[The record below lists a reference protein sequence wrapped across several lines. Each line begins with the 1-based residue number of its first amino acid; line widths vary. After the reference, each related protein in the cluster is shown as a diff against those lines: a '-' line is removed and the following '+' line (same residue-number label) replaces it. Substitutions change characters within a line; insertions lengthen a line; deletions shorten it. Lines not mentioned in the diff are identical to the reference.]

1 VSEGP
6 TPGGAP
12 VRSPLPDHID
22 VPGLEVRTWRESD
35 VPAMA
40 QAIAENIE
48 HLRPF
53 LPWVAQEPMADEER
67 AQMVS
72 DWERDRLGGGDLVL
86 GIFEGG
92 QVVGGTGAHT
102 NRTDAEDGIEI
113 GYWLRADAQGR
124 GLMTRVVG
132 ALTQVLLAHPGI
144 THVEIRHD
152 EANTRSAA
160 IPPRCGYRLVGRE
173 ERTAQAPG
181 ETGSGLVWR
190 IGAEPT
196 LAQ

>member
-1 VSEGP
+1 M
-6 TPGGAP
+6 A
-12 VRSPLPDHID
+12 
-22 VPGLEVRTWRESD
+22 ESD

-40 QAIAENIE
+40 QAIAENLE

-72 DWERDRLGGGDLVL
+72 DWERDRLEGGDLVL

-92 QVVGGTGAHT
+92 RVVGGTGAHT
-102 NRTDAEDGIEI
+102 NRTDAADGIEI
-113 GYWLRADAQGR
+113 GYWLSADAQGR

-132 ALTQVLLAHPGI
+132 ALTQALLAHPGI

-173 ERTAQAPG
+173 ERTVQAPA

-190 IGAEPT
+190 IGAEPAP
-196 LAQ
+196 AQ

>member
-1 VSEGP
+1 MSQESAPGP
-6 TPGGAP
+6 VP
-12 VRSPLPDHID
+12 VREPLPDHID

-53 LPWVAQEPMADEER
+53 LPWVAQEPMTDDER
-67 AQMVS
+67 AEMVS
-72 DWERDRLGGGDLVL
+72 QWERDRLGGGDLVL

-92 QVVGGTGAHT
+92 RVVGGTGAHT
-102 NRTDAEDGIEI
+102 NRTDAADGIEI
-113 GYWLRADAQGR
+113 GYWLSSDAQGR

-160 IPPRCGYRLVGRE
+160 IPPSCGYRLVGRE

-190 IGAEPT
+190 IGAEP
-196 LAQ
+196 APAR

>member
-1 VSEGP
+1 MTQEPAGP
-6 TPGGAP
+6 AL

-22 VPGLEVRTWRESD
+22 VPGLEVRTWREPD

-40 QAIAENIE
+40 QAIAENVE

-53 LPWVAQEPMADEER
+53 LPWVTQEPMADEER
-67 AQMVS
+67 TQMVT
-72 DWERDRLGGGDLVL
+72 DWERDRLAGGDLVL

-92 QVVGGTGAHT
+92 LVVGGTGAHT
-102 NRTDAEDGIEI
+102 NRTNAADGIEI
-113 GYWLRADAQGR
+113 GYWLSADAQGR

-132 ALTQVLLAHPGI
+132 ALTQALMAHPGI

-173 ERTAQAPG
+173 ERTVQAPA

-190 IGAEPT
+190 IGAEPAP
-196 LAQ
+196 AQ

>member
-1 VSEGP
+1 MSQESARVGS
-6 TPGGAP
+6 PG
-12 VRSPLPDHID
+12 RSPLPDHID

-40 QAIAENIE
+40 QAIAANIE

-53 LPWVAQEPMADEER
+53 LPWVAQEPLADEER

-72 DWERDRLGGGDLVL
+72 GWERDRLEGGDLVL
-86 GIFEGG
+86 GIFEGV

-102 NRTDAEDGIEI
+102 NRTGAEDGIEI
-113 GYWLRADAQGR
+113 GYWLSADAQGR

-132 ALTQVLLAHPGI
+132 SLTQTLLDHPGI

-173 ERTAQAPG
+173 ERTVQAPG

-190 IGAEPT
+190 IGAEPAF
-196 LAQ
+196 AQ

>member
-1 VSEGP
+1 MQES
-6 TPGGAP
+6 TPGPAP

-40 QAIAENIE
+40 QAIAENVE

-67 AQMVS
+67 ARMVS
-72 DWERDRLGGGDLVL
+72 DWERDRLAGGDLVL
-86 GIFEGG
+86 GIFENGR
-92 QVVGGTGAHT
+92 VVGGTGAHT
-102 NRTDAEDGIEI
+102 NRTDAADGIEI
-113 GYWLRADAQGR
+113 GYWLSSDAQGR

-132 ALTQVLLAHPGI
+132 ALTRALLAHPGI

-152 EANTRSAA
+152 GANTRSAA

-173 ERTAQAPG
+173 ERTVQAPG
-181 ETGSGLVWR
+181 ETGWGLVWR
-190 IGAEPT
+190 IGAEPRPT
-196 LAQ
+196 G